1 MSTQIVTVY
10 FHFLPLF
17 LASMFL
23 SLALSVDVF
32 FTFTFCHSG
41 PCSMVRLTCA
51 FEWLRAIQIGVAD
64 PGIVLYSL
72 SSTEVLNL
80 GLTSVS
86 SDISL
91 SVRDL
96 L

>member
-1 MSTQIVTVY
+1 MCIHGKFMSTQIITVN
-10 FHFLPLF
+10 FHFLVLF
-17 LASMFL
+17 WA
-23 SLALSVDVF
+23 F
-32 FTFTFCHSG
+32 FTFTFCHSD
-41 PCSMVRLTCA
+41 PCSMVRLACA
-51 FEWLRAIQIGVAD
+51 LEWLSAIQVAVHD

-72 SSTEVLNL
+72 SYTEVLNL